1 LCFRGGVFT
10 KYEVSKGTLA
20 IVPNNQSDSLVY
32 EDEER
37 FLVKETPYEIMEASC
52 KYFGSTYQGRK
63 EGAKEILGAEYKVP
77 IIIEDTNNLI
87 VFPTTSPYSEECMWI
102 SLNRIKKYLKI
113 DTYHTKIIFD
123 NNIEIIVP
131 CSYRTIENQ
140 VSRASR
146 LDLILR
152 KRRNI

>member
-1 LCFRGGVFT
+1 M
-10 KYEVSKGTLA
+10 KYEISKGTLA
-20 IVPNNQSDSLVY
+20 IVPNENNSLIY
-32 EDEER
+32 EDNEK
-37 FLVKETPYEIMEASC
+37 FLIEETPYEIMESSC
-52 KYFGSTYQGRK
+52 KYFGSTYEGRK

-77 IIIEDTNNLI
+77 IVVEDTNNI
-87 VFPTTSPYSEECMWI
+87 IIFPTTSPYSGECMWI

-123 NNIEIIVP
+123 NKIEIIVP
-131 CSYRTIENQ
+131 CSYRSIENQ

-152 KRRNI
+152 KRKNS

>member
-1 LCFRGGVFT
+1 MCFRGGVFT